1 LSTKKITQ
9 YFSKVS
15 FAILICR
22 IFGYLRDMFVAK
34 FFGAGL
40 YADAFYAAY
49 RIPNLFRRLLGEGAL
64 SASFVP
70 VFTEYLTTRGN
81 HLKSK
86 KETQDL
92 LDVVFTTL
100 FLILSSLAILGIL
113 FAPEITKI
121 VAWGFEISPK
131 KLELTITLVRIM
143 FPYLLLICLAALLL
157 GTLNALH
164 IFFLPALSPLNLDF
178 AEIIYILLIAGYLVS
193 PIKGLAVAVVIGGL
207 GQFAFQ
213 LPLLFKHGWHL
224 RFKINFR
231 HPGLRKI
238 LCLMLP
244 AMIGFSV
251 EQINSFVDTLCGS
264 FLKEGSVTALYYSN
278 RLMQL
283 PLALFG
289 IAMATVSLP
298 LMSKSVSEKNF
309 VELKETLSLSLRTVF
324 FIIIPASV
332 GLMILAQPI
341 VRLLFERG
349 AFTAEATKLTSQA
362 LFYYAL
368 GTFAYAGTKIVA
380 VVFYSL
386 QDTKTPLKIAI
397 LALSLNIVLNLYLMV
412 PLGVGGLALATAI
425 SSTVNL
431 TVLLVILR
439 LRIGK
444 LGLRRII
451 ETTKRTLLA
460 TAVMGTV
467 CYLLAYHLFQWST
480 FLSVIIPCT
489 IGVIVYFLIAHFL
502 KIEESK
508 PLLAVLQKEE
518 EVITSIGES

>member
-1 LSTKKITQ
+1 
-9 YFSKVS
+9 
-15 FAILICR
+15 
-22 IFGYLRDMFVAK
+22 MFIAN
-34 FFGAGL
+34 FFGAGMF
-40 YADAFYAAY
+40 ADAFYAAY

-70 VFTEYLTTRGN
+70 VFTEHLTT
-81 HLKSK
+81 KSK

-92 LDVVFTTL
+92 LNAVFTAL
-100 FLILSSLAILGIL
+100 LIILSTLSILGII

-131 KLELTITLVRIM
+131 KLELTINLVRIM
-143 FPYLLLICLAALLL
+143 FPYLLLISLAALLL

-213 LPLLFKHGWHL
+213 LPILFKHGWQL
-224 RFKINFR
+224 RFKINFS

-238 LCLMLP
+238 FLLMLP

-264 FLKEGSVTALYYSN
+264 FLKEGSVSALYYSN

-298 LMSKSVSEKNF
+298 LMSKSVSEKNLT
-309 VELKETLSLSLRTVF
+309 ELKEIFSLSLRTVF

-332 GLMILAQPI
+332 GLMVLAEPI
-341 VRLLFERG
+341 VRLLFQRG

-368 GTFAYAGTKIVA
+368 GIFAYAGAKIVA
-380 VVFYSL
+380 AVFYSL
-386 QDTKTPLKIAI
+386 QDTKTPLKIAL
-397 LALSLNIVLNLYLMV
+397 LALSLNIVLNLILMV
-412 PLGVGGLALATAI
+412 PMGVGGLALATAI
-425 SSTVNL
+425 SSIVNL
-431 TVLLVILR
+431 IILLIVLR

-444 LGLRRII
+444 LGLRKII
-451 ETTKRTLLA
+451 ETVKRTLLA

-467 CYLLAYHLFQWST
+467 CYFLAYRFFQWSN
-480 FLSVIIPCT
+480 FLAVIIAIT
-489 IGVIVYFLIAHFL
+489 IGSIIYFLVAHLL

-508 PLLAVLQKEE
+508 WLLTVLQKEE
-518 EVITSIGES
+518 VGEL

>member
-1 LSTKKITQ
+1 
-9 YFSKVS
+9 
-15 FAILICR
+15 
-22 IFGYLRDMFVAK
+22 MFVAN

-64 SASFVP
+64 FASFVP
-70 VFTEYLTTRGN
+70 VFTE
-81 HLKSK
+81 HLHTKSK
-86 KETQDL
+86 KETQNL
-92 LDVVFTTL
+92 LNAVFTTL
-100 FLILSSLAILGIL
+100 FIILSLLTILGII
-113 FAPEITKI
+113 FAPEITRI
-121 VAWGFEISPK
+121 VAWGFETNPK
-131 KLELTITLVRIM
+131 KLELTVNLVRIM

-157 GTLNALH
+157 GALNALH

-178 AEIIYILLIAGYLVS
+178 AEIVYILFIAGYLVS

-231 HPGLRKI
+231 HPGVKKI
-238 LCLMLP
+238 FLLMLP

-251 EQINSFVDTLCGS
+251 EQINSLIDTLCSS
-264 FLKEGSVTALYYSN
+264 FLREGSVTALYYSN

-324 FIIIPASV
+324 FIIIPASA
-332 GLMILAQPI
+332 GLMILAEPI
-341 VRLLFERG
+341 VRLLFQRG
-349 AFTAEATKLTSQA
+349 AFDLEATKLTSQA

-368 GTFAYAGTKIVA
+368 GIFAYAGTKIVA
-380 VVFYSL
+380 AVFYSL
-386 QDTKTPLKIAI
+386 QDTKTPLKVAV
-397 LALSLNIVLNLYLMV
+397 LALSLNVVLNLILMI
-412 PLGVGGLALATAI
+412 PMGVGGLALATAI

-431 TVLLVILR
+431 AILLIILR

-444 LGLRRII
+444 LGLRKII
-451 ETTKRTLLA
+451 ETVKRVLLA
-460 TAVMGTV
+460 TAGMGAA
-467 CYLLAYHLFQWST
+467 CYFLAYYIFQWST
-480 FLSVIIPCT
+480 FLSVTVAIT
-489 IGVIVYFLIAHFL
+489 IGTIIYFLFAHFL

-508 PLLAVLQKEE
+508 PLLAILQKEE
-518 EVITSIGES
+518 VASTSIAEL

>member
-1 LSTKKITQ
+1 MSTKKITK
-9 YFSKVS
+9 YFGKVS
-15 FAILICR
+15 FAIFICR
-22 IFGYLRDMFVAK
+22 IFGYIRDMFVAN

-40 YADAFYAAY
+40 FADAFYAAY

-70 VFTEYLTTRGN
+70 VFTEHLTT
-81 HLKSK
+81 KSK

-92 LDVVFTTL
+92 LNAVFTAL
-100 FLILSSLAILGIL
+100 FIILSTLSILGII

-164 IFFLPALSPLNLDF
+164 IFFLPALSPLYLDF
-178 AEIIYILLIAGYLVS
+178 AEIIYILLIAGYLLS

-213 LPLLFKHGWHL
+213 LPILFTHGWHL
-224 RFKINFR
+224 QFKISFSQ
-231 HPGLRKI
+231 PGLKKI
-238 LCLMLP
+238 FLLMLP
-244 AMIGFSV
+244 AMVGFSV
-251 EQINSFVDTLCGS
+251 EQINAFVDTLCGS
-264 FLKEGSVTALYYSN
+264 FLREGSVTALYYSN

-298 LMSKSVSEKNF
+298 MMAKSVSEKNF
-309 VELKETLSLSLRTVF
+309 TELKDTLSLSLRTVL

-332 GLMILAQPI
+332 GLMVLAEPI
-341 VRLLFERG
+341 VRLLFQRG
-349 AFTAEATKLTSQA
+349 AFTAEATRITSQA

-380 VVFYSL
+380 AVFYSL
-386 QDTKTPLKIAI
+386 QDTKTPLKAAI
-397 LALSLNIVLNLYLMV
+397 LALSLNITLNLILMV
-412 PLGVGGLALATAI
+412 PMGVGGLALATAI
-425 SSTVNL
+425 SSIVNFS
-431 TVLLVILR
+431 VLLIILR

-444 LGLRRII
+444 VGLKRII
-451 ETTKRTLLA
+451 ETVKRTLLA
-460 TAVMGTV
+460 TLIMGIV
-467 CYLLAYHLFQWST
+467 CYLLAYHLFPWSK
-480 FLSVIIPCT
+480 FLSVIIPITSGTT
-489 IGVIVYFLIAHFL
+489 IYFLLAHFL
-502 KIEESK
+502 KMEESK
-508 PLLAVLQKEE
+508 TLLAVLQKEE
-518 EVITSIGES
+518 IGEV